1 MSKNGI
7 NLIIL
12 FLILIITQVIICNN
26 ICLFNV
32 AVPIIFI
39 YLIIRLPMTLNI
51 NYVLTISFIM
61 GLIIDIFSNTQGMH
75 ALSCTIIAF
84 VRKPLLKLYIPR
96 EEDITDGDVSIKSI
110 GFASYFKYLLSI
122 ILIYC
127 TCVFVVESFSLFNI
141 YRLITQIISSSII
154 SLIIILGID
163 RISNKQREKGL

>member
-141 YRLITQIISSSII
+141 YRLITQIISSSVI

>member
-1 MSKNGI
+1 
-7 NLIIL
+7 
-12 FLILIITQVIICNN
+12 
-26 ICLFNV
+26 
-32 AVPIIFI
+32 
-39 YLIIRLPMTLNI
+39 
-51 NYVLTISFIM
+51 M

-96 EEDITDGDVSIKSI
+96 EEDITDRDVSIKSI